1 MNPEEQGLRAS
12 YIADIS
18 RYLAGGPTKEQMTL
32 LLDTIVNKFRVNVS
46 SNQKEHYVMSQA
58 FTTEQ
63 LGVLLNILTGKT

>member
-1 MNPEEQGLRAS
+1 
-12 YIADIS
+12 
-18 RYLAGGPTKEQMTL
+18 MTL